1 VQSFNLEVVVL
12 TKDDQETLLN
22 GINADSLTE
31 ARFIVRRLDQ
41 RALCSK
47 DYSYSFCSDVVSSIK
62 PQ

>member
-12 TKDDQETLLN
+12 TQKDQETLLN
-22 GINADSLTE
+22 GIPADSLTE

-47 DYSYSFCSDVVSSIK
+47 DYSYSFCRDVVNSIK